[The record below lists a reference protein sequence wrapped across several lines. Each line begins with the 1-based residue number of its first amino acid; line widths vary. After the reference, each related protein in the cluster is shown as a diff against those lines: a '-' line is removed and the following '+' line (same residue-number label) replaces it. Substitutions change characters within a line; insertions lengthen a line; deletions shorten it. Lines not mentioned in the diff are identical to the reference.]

1 MIRDFE
7 SQDSEKIKKLL
18 EQDHILEKETI
29 NLFLEDEDKTLRVYE
44 DMDIKGFFYLK
55 KTNSEEREYRVLFY
69 VCPEGRRKGIGTI
82 LYNSAYDTLKELNA
96 NVLTTYFNVT
106 SENPNEF
113 YRNLGFRKWWVYHEA
128 HYMNKKSMFDVDMTF
143 IPYEDKYFHSYSKLI
158 QDCFYELRK
167 ENDIK
172 PYIVPFTEKDR
183 ENKASTKDSTYLS
196 FEDEELVS
204 AVVVKDGYI
213 DTIVVSPSH
222 QGKGLGRKAT
232 EFAINKALEQNPT
245 SVHLS
250 VLGWNKKA
258 IELYIKLGFKITK
271 TVHFYRQFCDKEF

>member
-7 SQDSEKIKKLL
+7 SQDSERIKKLL

-29 NLFLEDEDKTLRVYE
+29 DLFLEDEDKTLRVYE
-44 DMDIKGFFYLK
+44 DTEIKGFFYFK
-55 KTNSEEREYRVLFY
+55 KTNSEENEYRVLVY

-82 LYNSAYDTLKELNA
+82 LYNSAYDTLKELKA
-96 NVLTTYFNVT
+96 NILTTYFNVT
-106 SENPNEF
+106 LENPNKF

-128 HYMNKKSMFDVDMTF
+128 YYTNKKSMFEVDLTF
-143 IPYEDKYFHSYSKLI
+143 IPYEDKYFPSYSKLI

-172 PYIVPFTEKDR
+172 PYIVSFTEKDR

-196 FEDEELVS
+196 FEGEELVA

-232 EFAINKALEQNPT
+232 EFAINKALEQNPN

-258 IELYIKLGFKITK
+258 IELYKKLGFKIT
-271 TVHFYRQFCDKEF
+271 TF

>member
-7 SQDSEKIKKLL
+7 SQDNEKIKKLL
-18 EQDHILEKETI
+18 EQDHILETETI
-29 NLFLEDEDKTLRVYE
+29 NLFLEDEDKILRVYE
-44 DMDIKGFFYLK
+44 DRDIKGFFYLK
-55 KTNSEEREYRVLFY
+55 KTNSEEREYRVLLY

-82 LYNSAYDTLKELNA
+82 LYNSAYDTLKELKA

-106 SENPNEF
+106 LENPNEF
-113 YRNLGFRKWWVYHEA
+113 YRNLGFKKWWVYHEA
-128 HYMNKKSMFDVDMTF
+128 NYMNKQSMFEVDMTF

-158 QDCFYELRK
+158 QDCFYQLRK

-172 PYIVPFTEKDR
+172 PYVVPFTEKDR
-183 ENKASTKDSTYLS
+183 ENKESTKDSTYLS
-196 FEDEELVS
+196 FQDEELVA

-232 EFAINKALEQNPT
+232 EFAINKALEQNPN
-245 SVHLS
+245 SVRLS

-258 IELYIKLGFKITK
+258 IELYKKLGFKITK
-271 TVHFYRQFCDKEF
+271 TVHFFRQFCDKEF